1 MGEGWG
7 GGDSFLGDGLAD
19 LAKSLRK
26 RKTEAEKLLWWHL
39 RSKQINSLK
48 FRRQQPIGPF
58 IADFVCFEKR
68 LVIELDGGQHAIE
81 QEKDREREGW
91 FNKEGFRIL
100 RFWNTEVLQNIE
112 GVVEVMRRACLHHPP
127 LTPPIKGGGYLT
139 KFSAKLANS
148 SLEILAD
155 STQSRFVLKG
165 LRR

>member
-26 RKTEAEKLLWWHL
+26 RQTEAEKLLWWHL

-48 FRRQQPIGPF
+48 FRRQEPNGPY

-68 LVIELDGGQHAIE
+68 LVIELDGGQHAVE
-81 QEKDREREGW
+81 QEKDKEREGW
-91 FNKEGFRIL
+91 FYKEGFRIL

-112 GVVEVMRRACLHHPP
+112 GVVEVIQRNCFNHPP
-127 LTPPIKGGGYLT
+127 LTPPIKGGG
-139 KFSAKLANS
+139 
-148 SLEILAD
+148 
-155 STQSRFVLKG
+155 
-165 LRR
+165 